1 MRSRST
7 CPGPAAWGRRSWQC
21 SPAASPKGS
30 SKRRACMV
38 AEAAPKLPEVE
49 DQVIEETR
57 IAPAARAWS
66 WLWPKVAAV
75 ALFFVVWQVVV
86 WSGWKPDYVLPGP
99 VPVFQRLGQ
108 DLAQPPFYVGVGATL
123 RRALIGYSIAVL
135 IGSALGLLVARV
147 PIVRKAVGH
156 AILGLQSMPSIAWFP
171 LAILLF
177 QLTEGAILF
186 VVILGAAPAV
196 ATGLLGGVD
205 HVQPLLVRV
214 GRVMGARGVTLY
226 RYVILPAALPGF
238 VGGLKQGWA
247 FAWRSL
253 MAGEIIGVVANQ
265 PSLGQQL
272 QFARDFSDA
281 QQLLALMI
289 VIFLIGVAVD
299 LAFGFA
305 DRAIR
310 RRWGLL

>member
-1 MRSRST
+1 M
-7 CPGPAAWGRRSWQC
+7 A
-21 SPAASPKGS
+21 
-30 SKRRACMV
+30 
-38 AEAAPKLPEVE
+38 AEAAAELPDVE
-49 DQVIEETR
+49 DQVIEERRQPPT
-57 IAPAARAWS
+57 ARLWS
-66 WLWPKVAAV
+66 WTWPKLGAV
-75 ALFFVVWQVVV
+75 VLFLAVWQVVV
-86 WSGWKPDYVLPGP
+86 WSGWRPDYVLPGP
-99 VPVFQRLGQ
+99 LPVFQRLMQ
-108 DLAQPPFYVGVGATL
+108 DLAEPGFYVGVGATL
-123 RRALIGYSIAVL
+123 RRALIGYSIAVV

-196 ATGLLGGVD
+196 ASGLLSGVD

-214 GRVMGARGVTLY
+214 GRVMGARGLRLY

-253 MAGEIIGVVANQ
+253 LAGEILVSISNQ
-265 PSLGQQL
+265 ISLGQQL
-272 QFARDFSDA
+272 EVAREFADA
-281 QQLLALMI
+281 QQLMALMI
-289 VIFLIGVAVD
+289 VIFAIGVAVD
-299 LAFGFA
+299 LGFGFA

-310 RRWGLL
+310 RRWGLTG

>member
-1 MRSRST
+1 M
-7 CPGPAAWGRRSWQC
+7 A
-21 SPAASPKGS
+21 
-30 SKRRACMV
+30 
-38 AEAAPKLPEVE
+38 AEAAAELPDVE
-49 DQVIEETR
+49 AQVIEER
-57 IAPAARAWS
+57 RQQPAARLWS
-66 WLWPKVAAV
+66 WLWPKLAAV
-75 ALFFVVWQVVV
+75 ALFLAVWQVVV
-86 WSGWKPDYVLPGP
+86 WSGWRPDYVLPGP
-99 VPVFQRLGQ
+99 IPVFQRLGQ
-108 DLAQPPFYVGVGATL
+108 DLGQPDFYAGVAVTM
-123 RRALIGYSIAVL
+123 RRAFVGYAIAVV

-196 ATGLLGGVD
+196 ASGLLSGVD

-214 GRVMGARGVTLY
+214 GRVMGARGLRLY

-253 MAGEIIGVVANQ
+253 MAGEIIGVVSNKI
-265 PSLGQQL
+265 SLGQEL
-272 QFARDFSDA
+272 QVARDFADA

-289 VIFLIGVAVD
+289 VIFVIGVAVD

-310 RRWGLL
+310 RRWGLAG

>member
-1 MRSRST
+1 M
-7 CPGPAAWGRRSWQC
+7 A
-21 SPAASPKGS
+21 
-30 SKRRACMV
+30 
-38 AEAAPKLPEVE
+38 AEAAAELPDVE
-49 DQVIEETR
+49 AQVIEER
-57 IAPAARAWS
+57 RQQPAARLWS
-66 WLWPKVAAV
+66 WLWPKLGAV
-75 ALFFVVWQVVV
+75 ALFLAVWQVVV
-86 WSGWKPDYVLPGP
+86 WSGWRPDYVLPGP

-108 DLAQPPFYVGVGATL
+108 DLGQPDFYAGVAVTM
-123 RRALIGYSIAVL
+123 RRAFLGYAIAVV

-196 ATGLLGGVD
+196 ASGLLSGVD

-214 GRVMGARGVTLY
+214 GRVMGARGLRLY

-253 MAGEIIGVVANQ
+253 MAGEIIGVVSNKV
-265 PSLGQQL
+265 SLGQEL
-272 QFARDFSDA
+272 QVARDFADA

-289 VIFLIGVAVD
+289 VIFVIGVAVD

-310 RRWGLL
+310 RRWGLTA